1 MHAPDEDLTPAE
13 AMVLLEPNTV
23 SGRSVVRTSLLHLAA
38 AGYLRAEVHAKR
50 SWLGTGGGT
59 RLVRTEAAGPLP
71 DHLAVVLNAL
81 FPPAKSEAS
90 ISPTEMTYRLQRAF
104 GYDYARYLAGHIRPL
119 LLSKALLSVEE
130 YRWMW
135 IVPRRRYLHTDAGMR
150 LRERIGTRLRGAEG
164 LPELLQRDP
173 RRAAAAAASLG
184 GLVLIAESLR
194 PHLGGLA
201 NAARSEP
208 SLTLLATLDA
218 DEDERRNAWLEG
230 ADLFAEIDWGSILD
244 AVEGVGDAFD
254 AGGDSG
260 GGDGGGD
267 GGGGGGE

>member
-1 MHAPDEDLTPAE
+1 MRAADEDLTPAE
-13 AMVLLEPNTV
+13 ALVLLEPNKV

-38 AGYLRAEVHAKR
+38 AGYLRAEVQAKR

-59 RLVRTEAAGPLP
+59 RLVRTDAAGPLP
-71 DHLAVVLNAL
+71 DHLAGVLNAL

-90 ISPTEMTYRLQRAF
+90 LSPAEVTSRLQRAF
-104 GYDYARYLAGHIRPL
+104 GYDYARYLALHIRPL

-130 YRWMW
+130 YRWMR

-150 LRERIGTRLRGAEG
+150 LRERIGTRLRGADG
-164 LPELLQRDP
+164 LPELLRSDP
-173 RRAAAAAASLG
+173 RRAAAAAAGLG
-184 GLVLIAESLR
+184 GLVLIAEGLR
-194 PHLGGLA
+194 PHLGELA

-208 SLTLLATLDA
+208 SITLIATLEA

-230 ADLFAEIDWGSILD
+230 ADLFAEVDWGAILD
-244 AVEGVGDAFD
+244 AVSGVGDAFD
-254 AGGDSG
+254 AGGDSA

-267 GGGGGGE
+267 GGGGGE